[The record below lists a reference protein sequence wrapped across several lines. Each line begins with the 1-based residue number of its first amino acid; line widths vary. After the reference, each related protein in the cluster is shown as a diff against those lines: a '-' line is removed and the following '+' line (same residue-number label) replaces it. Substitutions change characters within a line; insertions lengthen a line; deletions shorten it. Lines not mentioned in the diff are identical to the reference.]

1 MNQEIEKKIQK
12 HDTDIEL
19 LKNNFDR
26 VVSSLDSNTRQ
37 SQELTKELTVYITK
51 HDGLE
56 SRMKELQSANS
67 SVIAMQ
73 LDHSNKI
80 AEMKPVVDN
89 LRGLVW
95 KVASLV
101 LIGGGGLAA
110 IATAL
115 ISAMQKGG

>member
-1 MNQEIEKKIQK
+1 MNQEIEKKIQR

-37 SQELTKELTVYITK
+37 SQELTKTLTVYITK

-56 SRMKELQSANS
+56 NRMKELQAANT
-67 SVIAMQ
+67 SVVSMQ

-89 LRGLVW
+89 LRGFVW
-95 KVASLV
+95 KVASVV
-101 LIGGGGLAA
+101 LLGGGGLAA

-115 ISAMQKGG
+115 MSTAQKG